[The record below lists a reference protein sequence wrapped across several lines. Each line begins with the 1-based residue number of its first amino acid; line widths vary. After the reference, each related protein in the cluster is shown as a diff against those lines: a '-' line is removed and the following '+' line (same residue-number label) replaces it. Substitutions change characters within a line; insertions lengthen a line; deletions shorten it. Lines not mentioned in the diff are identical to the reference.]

1 MRIGYTPYSLK
12 LDHPAD
18 NRRFVFYAKERNLN
32 FEIADPNQDYDL
44 VIVTEAA
51 DLSVWSEYKK
61 GKVIFDLI
69 DPYLSE
75 QNSIKLFLRGAFKYL
90 VGSHAHLKFNYKNLV
105 KNMCINSFAVV
116 CTSIEQKIKI
126 KKYCKNV
133 HLILDDHTD
142 IVNCKKKSYECSDP
156 FNLVWEGQPGGVDN
170 LIRLKNIILNI
181 SKSTPVTLNIITDP
195 VMPKYFGKIGKEN
208 TNTFLKKNFNN
219 VNFIEWNRN
228 NFCAEAIKCD
238 LAIIP
243 INLDNNFD
251 AGKPENKLLL
261 FWKMGLPTIVSP
273 TPSYVYAMK
282 NAGVDGVV
290 YDNNWESKILEYINN
305 KKLRTYNGEFGFK
318 YVSSKYKKK
327 RYVDLWDTLFNEI
340 S

>member
-18 NRRFVFYAKERNLN
+18 NRRFVFYAKERNLH
-32 FEIADPNQDYDL
+32 FEIADPNQDYDV

-61 GKVIFDLI
+61 GRVIFDLI

-75 QNSIKLFLRGAFKYL
+75 QNSMKLFLRGVFKYL

-116 CTSIEQKIKI
+116 CTTFEQKIKI
-126 KKYCKNV
+126 QKYCKNV
-133 HLILDDHTD
+133 HLILDNHTD
-142 IVNCKKKSYECSDP
+142 IVNCKKKSYECSDT

-170 LIRLKNIILNI
+170 LIKLKNIILNI
-181 SKSTPVTLNIITDP
+181 SKSTPITLNIITDP
-195 VMPKYFGKIGKEN
+195 VMPKYFEKIGKKN
-208 TNTFLKKNFNN
+208 TNTFLKKKFNN
-219 VNFIEWNRN
+219 VNFIEWNKY

-243 INLDNNFD
+243 IDLDNNFD

-273 TPSYVYAMK
+273 TPSYTYAMK
-282 NAGVDGVV
+282 NAGVDGLV
-290 YDNNWESKILEYINN
+290 YDNNWKCEILKYINN

-318 YVSSKYKKK
+318 YVSSKYEKK